1 MAVATGRDFAVI
13 VTEDGNICTSGDNM
27 YGQLGVG
34 DFVRHEEPCLLKH
47 VDTFGG
53 HEVVMVAVAGFMCAC
68 VTKDGSLWTWGENTI
83 GVLGQ
88 PMAAPVTEHLQ
99 SRPRRLCMSLHGDSP
114 VLMVAC
120 GENFVLVLTISG
132 EIWSFGQGMRYE
144 LGHGIRETSTVPKRI
159 DPAAFDNAKIGMI
172 AAGRR
177 HCLALSKTGGRVWSW
192 GLNSMGQ
199 TGAGSEYV
207 EGDPG
212 YPPWWFVR
220 VPTLIPAAVL
230 GGGSVVF
237 VSCGPDF
244 SALVTVDGV
253 VWACGSN
260 AYNECGLGDNVDDSH
275 VFQRV
280 GGEEYFGAGGVRMV
294 SCGSSHTILLA
305 KDNTVWTYGCG
316 AHGELASAYTTDAL
330 AVGASRRPHRVDFS
344 IFHNS
349 DSEGSQDNDIVV
361 VTAGRQCSFAI
372 TSGGSVYLWGSG
384 HNRMFRDLQKA
395 YNQPTWVPCMLPA
408 RVLGLA
414 DNSVENARAGRWHYI
429 HHDAMIA
436 FIMGTQPGFAVN
448 TPRPSNSMF
457 PGEMLRGLF
466 RGMRFAPRQQTSHG
480 TRALLGLEDDQ

>member
-1 MAVATGRDFAVI
+1 MAVATGRGFSAI

-34 DFVRHEEPCLLKH
+34 DFARREQPCLLTY

-53 HEVVMVAVAGFMCAC
+53 HEVVMVAVGRFMCAC

-88 PMAAPVTEHLQ
+88 PMADPVTEHLQ

-144 LGHGIRETSTVPKRI
+144 LGHGIRESSIVPKRI
-159 DPAAFDNAKIGMI
+159 DPAAFDNAEIGMI
-172 AAGRR
+172 AAAGH

-199 TGAGSEYV
+199 TGAGSEDV
-207 EGDPG
+207 EGDTG

-220 VPTLIPAAVL
+220 VPTLIPPAVL
-230 GGGSVVF
+230 EDGSVVF
-237 VSCGPDF
+237 VSCGPDS

-253 VWACGSN
+253 VWACGN
-260 AYNECGLGDNVDDSH
+260 DAYDEDNVDGSH

-280 GGEEYFGAGGVRMV
+280 GGEEYFGAGGIRMV
-294 SCGSSHTILLA
+294 SCGTSHTILLA
-305 KDNTVWTYGCG
+305 KDNTVWTYGCD
-316 AHGELASAYTTDAL
+316 AHG
-330 AVGASRRPHRVDFS
+330 AVGASPRPHRVNFS

-349 DSEGSQDNDIVV
+349 DSEVSQDNDIVV

-372 TSGGSVYLWGSG
+372 TSGGSVYLWGIG
-384 HNRMFRDLQKA
+384 HNRMFRNLQEA
-395 YNQPTWVPCMLPA
+395 YNQPTWVPCMLPVW
-408 RVLGLA
+408 VLGLA
-414 DNSVENARAGRWHYI
+414 DNSVENARAGRWHYMRRDSI
-429 HHDAMIA
+429 SA
-436 FIMGTQPGFAVN
+436 FIMGTRPGFSVN
-448 TPRPSNSMF
+448 TPIPSNSRF
-457 PGEMLRGLF
+457 PDEMIRALF
-466 RGMRFAPRQQTSHG
+466 RGMRFAPRQQISHG
-480 TRALLGLEDDQ
+480 TRALLGVEDNQ